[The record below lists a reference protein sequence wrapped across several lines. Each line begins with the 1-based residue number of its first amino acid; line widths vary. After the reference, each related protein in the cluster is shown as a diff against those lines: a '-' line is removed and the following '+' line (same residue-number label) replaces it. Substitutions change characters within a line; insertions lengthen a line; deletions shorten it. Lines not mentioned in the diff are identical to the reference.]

1 MERSMRA
8 DHKAKANELIMV
20 TNSPNP
26 FNDDDSKG
34 AFYGPS
40 KRWYKDLSES
50 ARELV
55 DDYLIAK
62 KKILL

>member
-1 MERSMRA
+1 MMT
-8 DHKAKANELIMV
+8 L
-20 TNSPNP
+20 
-26 FNDDDSKG
+26 KG

-40 KRWYKDLSES
+40 KRWYKDLPES

-62 KKILL
+62 KKYCSNDGDTEERF